1 MLGRRG
7 WFKAHATGVKAAPSA
22 PLWSSLHVGQ
32 VIALA
37 GVRSLSGR
45 YVCIGSLGCSDW
57 QGRRTDRRSWPPFQR
72 AWPLDVG
79 FRSARNPP
87 GSGLRCRRASV
98 MKESE
103 LVSDSGR
110 DAVLV
115 FGGQEV

>member
-7 WFKAHATGVKAAPSA
+7 WFK
-22 PLWSSLHVGQ
+22 
-32 VIALA
+32 
-37 GVRSLSGR
+37 R
-45 YVCIGSLGCSDW
+45 
-57 QGRRTDRRSWPPFQR
+57 RRTDRRSWPPFQR
-72 AWPLDVG
+72 ASPLDVG

-87 GSGLRCRRASV
+87 GSGLGCRRASV

-115 FGGQEV
+115 FGGQEVEQSASEDRQCEGAAGGSLLAVLL